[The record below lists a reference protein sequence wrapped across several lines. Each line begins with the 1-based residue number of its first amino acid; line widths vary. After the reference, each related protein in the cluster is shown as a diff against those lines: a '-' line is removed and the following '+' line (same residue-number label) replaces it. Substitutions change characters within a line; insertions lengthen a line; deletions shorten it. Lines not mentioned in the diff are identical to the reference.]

1 MKKIFTL
8 FMAVVACV
16 AMYAM
21 PQNGLKQLD
30 NVKSSAK
37 AKVEAKKA
45 ERVEKLAALSM
56 NTERHAIASAS
67 ATASQTN
74 QENVVTLNFT
84 ALDEFKYQTQTQ
96 DWFMSMSCMDFEKPE
111 FGYIVKL
118 DYFAPADNYCGTFTE
133 ENMDLAYSYMF
144 TSDGQTVTYTD
155 VDMTVTQVSVGK
167 NMTQVIVNATILGSN
182 GVTYQINCVHEMI
195 DPAEKVQTTIKDV
208 VLTINADEYYF
219 SLAGKNDVMDA
230 YLMVRSNRVKA
241 DHTNSMDRM
250 NSQFIYNGQ
259 ALSIMSV
266 ESAIITAEEVDNVL
280 SYVANVTFVS
290 TDTVEYSVTMVSPLP
305 APTEYVDVVCENLSM
320 DESMAAYYGYVYAEA
335 KNDEYEIL
343 GMFPGMAAVAGTY
356 TEGVDFYITN
366 NATWNQ
372 VEALQYNLV
381 LALDAAGKWTLTGTA
396 RCSDNVVYNLDLK
409 WVAPVADEVIKIT
422 YDVPATV
429 YYTPAENHK
438 LEFYNDQGEWFAYVA
453 VAGVK
458 PGEPFGV
465 DKVLFSECFLMNNYN
480 WDMPQISDINGVV
493 EQGNDTTKMIASFT
507 CFDGKQYD
515 IEMYYAV
522 PTPATTEKYTIIAD
536 FNDQIAEM
544 GAIQI
549 IGYTPDSLLAVSM
562 AMTTEQIEGTYGNDG
577 LFGRLGAE
585 GGMFNFLDNFTY
597 VATYN
602 TDRNGYELNMVLKGQ
617 VVVTQD
623 AENNVT
629 AEVDVICDNAVRYLI
644 TMICPA
650 KSAGLDY
657 DAQEGEVNRSYN
669 SKDSVMIEAQSD
681 AYGTIIYLSI
691 EAADASDAV
700 DVIFFADKADERLT
714 LPVGTYTINDSQASG
729 SVLANQGVMNGSVYP
744 SFYATLTD
752 GMLNTLYMMVDGT
765 VVVSQNDLGNLH
777 VEINAVNSYDRPI
790 HIVYDD
796 DKIYNAVENVQ
807 VEQPNASKQI
817 KDNQLYI
824 LRNGEVFNVMGAQVK

>member
-8 FMAVVACV
+8 FMAVVACI

-195 DPAEKVQTTIKDV
+195 DPAEKVETTIKDV
-208 VLTINADEYYF
+208 VLTFNADEYYF

-290 TDTVEYSVTMVSPLP
+290 TDTVEYIVTMVSPLP
-305 APTEYVDVVCENLSM
+305 APTEYVDVVCENLSI
-320 DESMAAYYGYVYAEA
+320 DESLAAYYGYVYAEA

-429 YYTPAENHK
+429 
-438 LEFYNDQGEWFAYVA
+438 
-453 VAGVK
+453 
-458 PGEPFGV
+458 
-465 DKVLFSECFLMNNYN
+465 
-480 WDMPQISDINGVV
+480 
-493 EQGNDTTKMIASFT
+493 
-507 CFDGKQYD
+507 
-515 IEMYYAV
+515 
-522 PTPATTEKYTIIAD
+522 
-536 FNDQIAEM
+536 
-544 GAIQI
+544 
-549 IGYTPDSLLAVSM
+549 
-562 AMTTEQIEGTYGNDG
+562 
-577 LFGRLGAE
+577 
-585 GGMFNFLDNFTY
+585 
-597 VATYN
+597 
-602 TDRNGYELNMVLKGQ
+602 
-617 VVVTQD
+617 
-623 AENNVT
+623 
-629 AEVDVICDNAVRYLI
+629 
-644 TMICPA
+644 
-650 KSAGLDY
+650 
-657 DAQEGEVNRSYN
+657 
-669 SKDSVMIEAQSD
+669 
-681 AYGTIIYLSI
+681 
-691 EAADASDAV
+691 
-700 DVIFFADKADERLT
+700 
-714 LPVGTYTINDSQASG
+714 
-729 SVLANQGVMNGSVYP
+729 
-744 SFYATLTD
+744 
-752 GMLNTLYMMVDGT
+752 
-765 VVVSQNDLGNLH
+765 
-777 VEINAVNSYDRPI
+777 
-790 HIVYDD
+790 
-796 DKIYNAVENVQ
+796 
-807 VEQPNASKQI
+807 
-817 KDNQLYI
+817 
-824 LRNGEVFNVMGAQVK
+824 